1 MSYII
6 FLKQYSM
13 CIKIFITN
21 LKYLLLSKL
30 NEFNTIRKLNIK
42 YGIFIAENCTFY
54 GLDSIFFSRNV
65 SIGRNSLFSGEGGEI
80 KVGENTSFNSG
91 VHINASICGKIFI
104 GKNCLIGPNV
114 VMRTADH
121 IFNNIDIPMR
131 LQGHK
136 CENIILE
143 EDVWI
148 GANVVI
154 TGGVTIGK
162 GCVIGAG
169 SVVTKNI
176 PEFSIAVGVPARV
189 IKSRK

>member
-1 MSYII
+1 MY
-6 FLKQYSM
+6 Y
-13 CIKIFITN
+13 N
-21 LKYLLLSKL
+21 LKEFIKFIL
-30 NEFNTIRKLNIK
+30 NFENSSIILRKKFNTIILQ
-42 YGIFIAENCTFY
+42 NCIFY
-54 GLDSIFFSRNV
+54 GSENIHFDTNV
-65 SIGRNSLFSGEGGEI
+65 SIGANSLFSAEGGQI
-80 KVGENTSFNSG
+80 QVGSNTSFNAG
-91 VHINASICGKIFI
+91 VHINAAVCGKIFI

-121 IFNNIDIPMR
+121 IFTKIDTPIR
-131 LQGHK
+131 KQGHK
-136 CENIILE
+136 CANIFLE

-154 TGGVTIGK
+154 TGGVKIGK

-176 PEFSIAVGVPARV
+176 PEFSIAVGVPAKV

>member
-1 MSYII
+1 MFLFKLSSNIYYLFRSII
-6 FLKQYSM
+6 KELNASRFL
-13 CIKIFITN
+13 T
-21 LKYLLLSKL
+21 LKYGTYID
-30 NEFNTIRKLNIK
+30 NR
-42 YGIFIAENCTFY
+42 CVFY
-54 GLDSIFFSRNV
+54 GSENIYFDHNV
-65 SIGRNSLFSGEGGEI
+65 SIGTNSLFSAEGGEI

-91 VHINASICGKIFI
+91 VHINASVCGKIFI

-121 IFNNIDIPMR
+121 IFANIDIPIR

-176 PEFSIAVGVPARV
+176 PEFSIAVGIPARV

>member
-1 MSYII
+1 M
-6 FLKQYSM
+6 FP
-13 CIKIFITN
+13 KIFNKFKLIFKMILFN
-21 LKYLLLSKL
+21 DINSKYFQK
-30 NEFNTIRKLNIK
+30 K
-42 YGIFIAENCTFY
+42 YKTSILQNCVFY
-54 GLDSIFFSRNV
+54 GSENIYFDKNV
-65 SIGRNSLFSGEGGEI
+65 SIGINSFFSAEGGEI

-91 VHINASICGKIFI
+91 VHINAAVCGKIFI
-104 GKNCLIGPNV
+104 DKNCLIGPNV

-121 IFNNIDIPMR
+121 IFTNADVPIR

-136 CENIILE
+136 CQNIFLE

-154 TGGVTIGK
+154 TGGVTISK

-176 PEFSIAVGVPARV
+176 PEYSIAVGVPARV